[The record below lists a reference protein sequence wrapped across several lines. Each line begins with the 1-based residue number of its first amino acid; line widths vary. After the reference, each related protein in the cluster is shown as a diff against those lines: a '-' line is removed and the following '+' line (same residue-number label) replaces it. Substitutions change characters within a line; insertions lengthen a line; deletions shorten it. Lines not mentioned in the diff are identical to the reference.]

1 MIAAETE
8 AEILRLYHAEKW
20 KIGTIAAEIGVHHT
34 TVRRVLAQAGIPQG
48 TQSVR
53 PSMAEPFISFII
65 ETLEKYPR
73 LRASRLYE
81 MVRQRGY
88 PGRPDHFRAIVARYR
103 PRPKAEAYLRLRTL
117 AGEQGQV
124 DWGHFGTLTIGR
136 ATRALMAFVMV
147 LSWSR
152 HVFLRFYLGA
162 HMANFLRGHVD
173 AFEFYDAVPR
183 TLLYDNL
190 KSAVLERRRD
200 AIRFH
205 PKLLEL
211 AAHYHF
217 LPRPV
222 AVARGNE
229 KGRVERAIRFVRDS
243 FFAARSWKDLDD
255 LNAQALAWC
264 RGLAADRRC
273 RDNPALS
280 VRDAF
285 AEEKSKL
292 LSLPA
297 NPFPTD
303 EQLEVHVGR
312 TPYVRFD
319 LNDYSVPHDAV
330 RTTLVVV
337 ANLSTVRILDGCAP
351 IASHPRSFD
360 RGQQIE
366 DPAHVQALVGAK
378 REAREHRGIDRLYH
392 AVPES
397 QHLFAEVA
405 RRGGNLGGLTRGL
418 VPLLD
423 RFGAHAL
430 RDAITEALAHDTPH
444 LSALRHI
451 LDRNRHA
458 QKKLPPL
465 AVELPKDP
473 RVQNLVVTPHPLH
486 TYDHIDEDNDDPA
499 TP

>member
-20 KIGTIAAEIGVHHT
+20 KIGTIATEIGVHHT

-48 TQSVR
+48 TKSVR
-53 PSMAEPFISFII
+53 PSMAEPFIPFII

-88 PGRPDHFRAIVARYR
+88 PGRADHFRSIVARYR

-173 AFEFYDAVPR
+173 AFECYDSVPR
-183 TLLYDNL
+183 ILLYDNL

-255 LNAQALAWC
+255 LNAQALQWC
-264 RGLAADRRC
+264 QGLAADRRC
-273 RDNPALS
+273 RENPALS
-280 VRDAF
+280 VREAF
-285 AEEKSKL
+285 AEEKAKL
-292 LSLPA
+292 LALPP

-303 EQLEVHVGR
+303 EWLEVHVGR

-319 LNDYSVPHDAV
+319 LNDYSVPHDCV
-330 RTTLVVV
+330 RKTLVVV
-337 ANLSTVRILDGCAP
+337 ASLKTVRILDGYEP

-366 DPAHVQALVGAK
+366 DPAHIQALAGAK
-378 REAREHRGIDRLYH
+378 RAAREHRGIDRLYH
-392 AVPES
+392 AVPDS
-397 QHLFAEVA
+397 QHLFSEVA

-418 VPLLD
+418 IPLLD

-430 RDAITEALAHDTPH
+430 SDAITEALEHDTPH

-465 AVELPKDP
+465 AVELPNDP

-486 TYDHIDEDNDDPA
+486 TYDHIDEDDDEPSI
-499 TP
+499 P